1 MDIPIPKPVK
11 KPGGVPRP
19 PRPSFK
25 FDDAEGYTVEPM
37 PSGTVDYD
45 HYIPAYHVWPPGSER
60 PYRVDTINGTCTC
73 MGQTGSRECKHLKG
87 MRQLLKLIPSLN

>member
-25 FDDAEGYTVEPM
+25 FDDAEGYTVMVEP
-37 PSGTVDYD
+37 SDTEIYV
-45 HYIPAYHVWPPGSER
+45 PAYHVWPPGSER